1 MSVANR
7 AIAWTNLAWRFAVH
21 VTTRLPARLIART
34 NNDMARFRAAV
45 EPEGFVP
52 MLPEER
58 AAFPR
63 FMRCVHCGLCAI
75 PQMDTPVSAWDEAWT
90 FVSGPSRSLDHAHLV
105 ALSLPHSANRT
116 AEAVCPT
123 GVPIATMAA
132 TLRRM
137 GAAAAEPHRE
147 P

>member
-7 AIAWTNLAWRFAVH
+7 LVAWTNLAWRFAVH
-21 VTTRLPARLIART
+21 VTTRLPARLIGRT
-34 NNDMARFRAAV
+34 NEMARFRAAV

-75 PQMDTPVSAWDEAWT
+75 PQMDSPVSAWDEAWT
-90 FVSGPSRSLDHAHLV
+90 FVSGPARSLDHAQLV
-105 ALSLPHSANRT
+105 ALSLPHAANRT

-137 GAAAAEPHRE
+137 GAAAAETHGQP
-147 P
+147 